1 MQQRLNETLDFT
13 LTGAGLIEMYCVDLK
28 DFFFYLDGFS
38 SKGFYI
44 QALEQSGQLLLPH
57 ACSTTSRLQ
66 TKTREAAWQSEWR

>member
-44 QALEQSGQLLLPH
+44 QALEQSGQIVPTPCMQYYFK
-57 ACSTTSRLQ
+57 ASN
-66 TKTREAAWQSEWR
+66 KN